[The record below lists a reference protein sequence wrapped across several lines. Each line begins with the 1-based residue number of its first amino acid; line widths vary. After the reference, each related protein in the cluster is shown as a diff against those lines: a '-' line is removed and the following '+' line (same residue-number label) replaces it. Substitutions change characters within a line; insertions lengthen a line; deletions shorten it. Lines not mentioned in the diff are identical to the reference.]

1 MVASR
6 WMARFA
12 RWHIWLGWLIAV
24 PLLLWMLSGI
34 AMVARPIEEVRGEHL
49 RIKLPPQPLPGN
61 PQVVEI
67 RSLVQRG
74 RPVTLVTRADGSLQR
89 YAIGTGAPLNV
100 DVAEARAIAASDI
113 RGGDQVDA
121 VRAFSARNPPLELRK
136 PVATWQVSLVDGTH
150 VYINRGSGEIEAVR
164 TRWWRFYDVM
174 WGLHIMDLQT
184 REDAHNP
191 FVVVFALIALIGAL
205 LGTVL
210 LFRRRRARVGI

>member
-1 MVASR
+1 MTTRRGLVGGLTAAAAVLASGRSSFATPDYPTKQVKVIAPFAPGAATDTCARIVAQRLGER
-6 WMARFA
+6 W
-12 RWHIWLGWLIAV
+12 G
-24 PLLLWMLSGI
+24 
-34 AMVARPIEEVRGEHL
+34 
-49 RIKLPPQPLPGN
+49 
-61 PQVVEI
+61 
-67 RSLVQRG
+67 
-74 RPVTLVTRADGSLQR
+74 
-89 YAIGTGAPLNV
+89 
-100 DVAEARAIAASDI
+100 
-113 RGGDQVDA
+113 
-121 VRAFSARNPPLELRK
+121 K